1 MATVHRFDVLES
13 TQDLAHQLALEGAE
27 AGTAVV
33 AAEQQAGR
41 GTRGREWRSAR
52 GGLWLTVIL
61 RPPAANAVEGL
72 SLRVGLEV
80 AHCLERVAAP
90 SVPIRIKWPNDLVA
104 DDRKLGG
111 ILCEARWLGD
121 APGWVAVGIGI
132 NVTNPVPEGLR
143 TAAVALSE
151 LGSRIEAGDLI
162 DPVVAA
168 VVDAGRRAGPLTEA
182 ELAEFSSRDWL
193 RGRALVEPVAGR
205 AAGVTADARLIV
217 EEPTGTRTAVLGS
230 VTLAA
235 LARGSGSR

>member
-80 AHCLERVAAP
+80 AHCLERATAP
-90 SVPIRIKWPNDLVA
+90 SVPIGIKWPNDLVA

-143 TAAVALSE
+143 PAAVGLSE

-168 VVDAGRRAGPLTEA
+168 VVDAGRRAGPLSEA

-217 EEPTGTRTAVLGS
+217 EEPTGVRTAVLGS